1 MLFRILGSFS
11 LEKTLSPLSPNLV
24 WWRMNQFFCSL
35 ISCPAVR
42 IYVKEMLNAWPFYEI
57 FLQADVLLNSCR
69 TEMDGRKGTGKKESF
84 RKRLKPKQIAL

>member
-1 MLFRILGSFS
+1 M
-11 LEKTLSPLSPNLV
+11 
-24 WWRMNQFFCSL
+24 
-35 ISCPAVR
+35 VR
-42 IYVKEMLNAWPFYEI
+42 IYLKEVLNGWPFYEM